1 MNGHETV
8 AKWPSTVNG
17 ASVDVDAPS
26 VTPMLWVIREHLK
39 LTDTKLGCGAG
50 LCGACVV
57 HIDGKRAFSCQSRS
71 PMLPGGDD
79 HRGSH
84 RYDLLKARFRQ
95 LETNRSKVSQSNA
108 TGFS

>member
-1 MNGHETV
+1 M
-8 AKWPSTVNG
+8 AFQFTVNG

-57 HIDGKRAFSCQSRS
+57 HIEGKRAFSCQT
-71 PMLPGGDD
+71 
-79 HRGSH
+79 
-84 RYDLLKARFRQ
+84 Q
-95 LETNRSKVSQSNA
+95 VSNVA
-108 TGFS
+108 GR